1 MLKPGELDLSIA
13 AEFDEGFPHD
23 YFKMLR
29 AEAPVCWHA
38 ERDGPGHWAIT
49 RYDDL
54 KFASR
59 NPLLFSSWLGGSTVR
74 DMPPEHLERSRAI
87 MLNMDPPQH
96 AKYRRLV
103 QRGFTPRMI
112 QQLGTHIREVA
123 GEIIDRIAPRGE
135 CEFVSEVAALMPM
148 QVICEMMGVP
158 EEDRRNIY
166 DLSNR
171 LIGFDDP
178 EFQQKAADGLQTG
191 IEASI
196 EMFMYASKL
205 SERAKREPGDDIVS
219 TLVSAD
225 VDGEK
230 LSELDFNSFFLLL
243 AVAGN
248 ETTRTGTSQGVRL
261 LAAHPRQRERL
272 VREPTLIPA
281 AIEEIVRFNPPVM
294 YFRRTA
300 TRDTELRGA
309 KIRAGDKITMWYP
322 SVNRDAAVFPDPDT
336 FDVGR
341 SPNEHLGFGIGE
353 HFCLGASLARLE
365 LIIIFEELLRRLPD
379 ITVDGPVRHLRSNL
393 IDGIK
398 EMHVRFTPEGRGK
411 SVAVPA

>member
-1 MLKPGELDLSIA
+1 MHKPGELDLSIA
-13 AEFDEGFPHD
+13 AEFDEGFPHA

-29 AEAPVCWHA
+29 AEAPVCWHP

-59 NPLLFSSWLGGSTVR
+59 NPQIFSSSLGGTTVR

-112 QQLGTHIREVA
+112 QQLGAHIRQLA
-123 GEIIDRIAPRGE
+123 GEIIDRVAPRGE
-135 CEFVSEVAALMPM
+135 CEFVSAVAAELPM

-158 EEDRRNIY
+158 DEDRRGIY

-171 LIGFDDP
+171 LIGFEDP
-178 EFQQKAADGLQTG
+178 EFQGSLDDGIQ
-191 IEASI
+191 ASI
-196 EMFMYASKL
+196 EMFLYASKL
-205 SERAKREPGDDIVS
+205 SERAKREPADDIVT

-230 LSELDFNSFFLLL
+230 LSDLDFNSFFLLL

-248 ETTRTGTSQGVRL
+248 ETTRTATSQGVRL
-261 LAAHPRQRERL
+261 LAEHPEQRERL
-272 VREPTLIPA
+272 VRNPSLIPS
-281 AIEEIVRFNPPVM
+281 AIEEILRFNPPVM

-300 TRDTELRGA
+300 TQDAELHGVT
-309 KIRAGDKITMWYP
+309 IRAGQKITLWYP
-322 SVNRDAAVFPDPDT
+322 SVNRDESVFPNADT

-341 SPNEHLGFGIGE
+341 HPNEHLAFGIGE

-365 LIIIFEELLRRLPD
+365 LQIVFEELLRRLPD
-379 ITVDGPVRHLRSNL
+379 IQLEGPVRRLRSTL

-398 EMHVRFTPEGRGK
+398 EMHVRFTPEGRGA
-411 SVAVPA
+411 SVAVPAY

>member
-13 AEFDEGFPHD
+13 AVFDEGFPHA

-29 AEAPVCWHA
+29 AEAPLCWHP
-38 ERDGPGHWAIT
+38 ERAGPGHWVVT

-54 KFASR
+54 KHVSR
-59 NPLLFSSWLGGSTVR
+59 NPLIFSSSLGGTTVR
-74 DMPPEHLERSRAI
+74 DMPPEHVERARAI

-112 QQLGTHIREVA
+112 NQLAPHIREVA
-123 GEIIDRIAPRGE
+123 REVIDRVAPRGE
-135 CEFVSEVAALMPM
+135 CEFVSEVAAAMPM

-158 EEDRRNIY
+158 EEDRAGVY

-178 EFQQKAADGLQTG
+178 EYQGSADDGMT
-191 IEASI
+191 ASI

-205 SERAKREPGDDIVS
+205 SERAKREPGDDIVT

-225 VDGEK
+225 VDGDK

-248 ETTRTGTSQGVRL
+248 ETTRTATSQGVRL
-261 LAAHPRQRERL
+261 LADHPEQRERL
-272 VREPTLIPA
+272 LRDPSLIPSA
-281 AIEEIVRFNPPVM
+281 VEEIVRYTPPVM
-294 YFRRTA
+294 HFRRTA
-300 TRDTELRGA
+300 TQDTEVRGV
-309 KIRAGDKITMWYP
+309 KIRAGDKVTMWYP
-322 SVNRDAAVFPDPDT
+322 SANRDDEAFPNPDT

-341 SPNEHLGFGIGE
+341 SPDEHLGFGIGE

-365 LIIIFEELLRRLPD
+365 LNIIFEELLRRLPD
-379 ITVDGPVRHLRSNL
+379 IVLDRPARHLRSSL

-398 EMHVRFTPEGRGK
+398 EMRVHFTPEGRGK